1 MTNLIRNLRSGR
13 ASTLALAAIITWA
26 SGGLVACSDT
36 TGVPATRAVPS
47 PSAMAPAPTPQRGI
61 RGATL
66 RSQRRVGDTTVTVFT
81 VDNSGSKS
89 LFRIG
94 NQSYILFPLGAASI
108 CDPATSGY
116 GSGLWDTPCQPVS
129 GSIQITAKSW
139 VNAAGGVSTDFSP
152 ELRFVPGVQYGVTVF
167 LHDLSPSITERI
179 DYCSDGVCVDDA
191 QVDGALVTNRDGSGF
206 VYRVI
211 KHFSGYNVVVN

>member
-1 MTNLIRNLRSGR
+1 MTNLIRNLRTGR
-13 ASTLALAAIITWA
+13 ASALAIAAVLTWA
-26 SGGLVACSDT
+26 TGGLVACSDT

-47 PSAMAPAPTPQRGI
+47 PSAMAPAPTPQRGA
-61 RGATL
+61 RGASL
-66 RSQRRVGDTTVTVFT
+66 ISQRTVGDTTVTVF
-81 VDNSGSKS
+81 VVSNGASKS
-89 LFRIG
+89 LFHIG
-94 NQSYILFPLGAASI
+94 NQSYILFPQGAASI

-116 GSGLWDTPCQPVS
+116 GAGLWDTPCQPVN
-129 GSIQITAKSW
+129 GKITITAKSW

-152 ELRFVPGVQYGVTVF
+152 ELRFVPGQQYGVTVF
-167 LHDLSPSITERI
+167 LHDLAPSTSERI

-211 KHFSGYNVVVN
+211 KHFSGYNVVVD